1 MQPSNSSPNESVS
14 QISSNESVKK
24 LAPSKIPKLNKLH
37 VFKKSLN
44 RNFNS
49 MKKYSKIP
57 IRLIMNKPIEQQQK
71 QMKYEQQNIQKKT
84 KIQNKKVLL
93 TTKQNKSNKPNSNI
107 KFKKIIKPPCNNLQQ
122 KKQVNNNN
130 NNTKKHII
138 RSETFD
144 KKKESIKVLIEE
156 TNDDTTQI
164 EINNDE
170 TSECLDNF
178 IKKPKRYCFPTNKS
192 LSVYYNDRLNK
203 KHNFQIS
210 STHNIDSYMPVKYL
224 SDSDVSSLADRLSTY
239 DKDIF
244 YNVFHLDTLY
254 TNIDYILFNSYAS
267 DTELIYSNSVKTS
280 PEKDKN
286 SSSYKLFVND
296 YFSHKYK
303 DYDDDNDND
312 NNHIDELENNKEKS
326 SININD
332 VLNQIT
338 LNFNLDI
345 DPDNIFKSYEIENS
359 LPDEQ
364 DYDDDDDD
372 DHDDDNDY
380 YIDRF
385 NIDDCVD
392 KYYLNDDLLF
402 DDEVLKISILND
414 SVIDINKQITIEMNN
429 NNNNNNSNNLF
440 LDYINS
446 PTYSLSSL
454 TSHSDSNYSP
464 QKSITDSTS
473 IFSFPVHYKRVS

>member
-14 QISSNESVKK
+14 QISSNESVKI

-49 MKKYSKIP
+49 MKKLSKIP
-57 IRLIMNKPIEQQQK
+57 IRLTIINKPIEQQQQK
-71 QMKYEQQNIQKKT
+71 KIKYEQNVQKKS

-93 TTKQNKSNKPNSNI
+93 TTKQNSNI
-107 KFKKIIKPPCNNLQQ
+107 KFKKIIKPCNNLQQ
-122 KKQVNNNN
+122 KKQVNNNIK
-130 NNTKKHII
+130 KKHII

-144 KKKESIKVLIEE
+144 KKNESIKVLIE
-156 TNDDTTQI
+156 TNDTTQI
-164 EINNDE
+164 EINKEE
-170 TSECLDNF
+170 TAECLDNF
-178 IKKPKRYCFPTNKS
+178 IKKAKRYCFPTNKS

-210 STHNIDSYMPVKYL
+210 STNNINSYVPVKYL

-239 DKDIF
+239 DKDLF

-303 DYDDDNDND
+303 DYDDDDD
-312 NNHIDELENNKEKS
+312 NHIDELENDKEKS
-326 SININD
+326 YININD
-332 VLNQIT
+332 VLMNQIT
-338 LNFNLDI
+338 FKQSLNDFNLDI

-364 DYDDDDDD
+364 DNADDDDDD
-372 DHDDDNDY
+372 Y
-380 YIDRF
+380 YI
-385 NIDDCVD
+385 D

-414 SVIDINKQITIEMNN
+414 SVIDINKQITIEM

-473 IFSFPVHYKRVS
+473 IFSFPVHYKRGVS

>member
-24 LAPSKIPKLNKLH
+24 LASSKIPKLNKLH

-49 MKKYSKIP
+49 MKKLSKIP
-57 IRLIMNKPIEQQQK
+57 IRLIINKPIEQQQK
-71 QMKYEQQNIQKKT
+71 QIRYEQNIQKKT
-84 KIQNKKVLL
+84 KIQNKKVL

-107 KFKKIIKPPCNNLQQ
+107 KFKKIIKPCNNLQQ
-122 KKQVNNNN
+122 KKQVN
-130 NNTKKHII
+130 KKHII

-144 KKKESIKVLIEE
+144 KKKESIKVLIE
-156 TNDDTTQI
+156 TNDETTQI
-164 EINNDE
+164 EINNDEISNSQE

-210 STHNIDSYMPVKYL
+210 STNNINSYMPVKYL

-338 LNFNLDI
+338 FKQSLNDFNLDI

-364 DYDDDDDD
+364 DN
-372 DHDDDNDY
+372 DDDNDY

-385 NIDDCVD
+385 NIDECVD

-414 SVIDINKQITIEMNN
+414 SVIDINKQITIEM